1 MHLLT
6 HCHLLVPRR
15 LLEASEFCPEV
26 AGAGPCLSPASFKP
40 HVVNTEP
47 STVPTAGT
55 KQRKQT
61 GFHLMELTFQWEM
74 KHRSQNMQIAIMPV
88 LLCARG
94 REGGATESP
103 NASVAA

>member
-1 MHLLT
+1 M
-6 HCHLLVPRR
+6 
-15 LLEASEFCPEV
+15 
-26 AGAGPCLSPASFKP
+26 
-40 HVVNTEP
+40 
-47 STVPTAGT
+47 PTAGT